1 MKKEGLIQSNKGFT
15 LAELCVIMVL
25 ISVLA
30 SVTTFSL
37 IAWQHDSV
45 YNKEVLNAEIVY
57 MAMKN
62 KIAIYKANGAIDD
75 LTWWV
80 EYNPEDNI
88 NEREDDRLEM
98 SKREGYRYIMCKKD
112 DYDAY
117 LTGNTENIEDSA
129 PIVYDIVSQYIKDKN
144 ILRASICVE
153 VDNDGNIIAVFYS
166 DRVGYFSCKT
176 TSQEDPNCIRITN
189 LKNKP
194 DTCYE
199 KLVGLYMPD

>member
-1 MKKEGLIQSNKGFT
+1 MKKNGFLQSNKGFT

-30 SVTTFSL
+30 SITTFSL
-37 IAWQHDSV
+37 IAWQHESL

-75 LTWWV
+75 LSWWV
-80 EYNPEDNI
+80 AYKPEENI
-88 NEREDDRLEM
+88 NEEDDPLEM
-98 SKREGYRYIMCKKD
+98 EAREGYRYIMCKKS

-117 LTGNTENIEDSA
+117 LSGNTANIEKSA
-129 PIVYDIVSQYIKDKN
+129 PIIYDIISPYIKDKD

-153 VDNDGNIIAVFYS
+153 VDDDGNIIAVFYS
-166 DRVGYFSCKT
+166 DRVGYFSYKT
-176 TSQEDPNCIRITN
+176 TSQQDPNCIRITN

-199 KLVGLYMPD
+199 KLVGLYMPG